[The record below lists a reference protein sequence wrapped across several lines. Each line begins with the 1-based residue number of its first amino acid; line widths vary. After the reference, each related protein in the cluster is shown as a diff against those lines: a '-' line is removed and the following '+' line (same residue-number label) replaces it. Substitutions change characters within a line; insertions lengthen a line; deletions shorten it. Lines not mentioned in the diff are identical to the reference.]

1 LLGALLKETEL
12 QKDYLGNESVGTI
25 YFGGGTPS
33 LLTISDLR
41 FQIDNIKKTFPVS
54 DDAEI
59 TLEANPDDI
68 NEEKLL
74 GWKEI
79 GINRLSIGVQSFFE
93 EDLLWMNRAH
103 NAEQAIG
110 SLQLAVQYFDN
121 ITMDLIYGHPLLS
134 NEKWKQNVEKV
145 IALNIPHISCYALTV
160 EPKTPLH
167 KMIKEKKKKDIQQE
181 KQAEQFLL
189 LMQWLEDAGY
199 EHYEIS
205 NFTKPGFRSRH
216 NSSYW
221 QGKKYLGLGP
231 SAHSFNGETRQW
243 NISNN
248 NTYIESLEKD
258 EIPFEKEILTQS
270 QKTNEYIMTSLRTME
285 GLDINKIPDG
295 MSHELRA
302 ASKKFIESGKLTLKE
317 NKLQLTR
324 EGKLFADGIAADL
337 FIDAV

>member
-1 LLGALLKETEL
+1 L
-12 QKDYLGNESVGTI
+12 QKNYLGNELVETI

-33 LLTISDLR
+33 LLTISDLQLQFEKIR
-41 FQIDNIKKTFPVS
+41 ETFNISTN
-54 DDAEI
+54 AEI

-68 NEEKLL
+68 NEEKLA

-103 NAEQAIG
+103 NAEQAIDN
-110 SLQLAVQYFDN
+110 LQLAIKQFDN
-121 ITMDLIYGHPLLS
+121 ITIDLIYGHPLLT

-160 EPKTPLH
+160 EPKTPLS
-167 KMIKEKKKKDIQQE
+167 KMIKEKKKEDIQQQ

-205 NFTKPGFRSRH
+205 NFAKPGFRSRH

-231 SAHSFNGETRQW
+231 SAHSFDSESRQW

-248 NTYIESLEKD
+248 NTYIESLEKN
-258 EIPFEKEILTQS
+258 EIPFEKEILTLS
-270 QKTNEYIMTSLRTME
+270 QKTNEYIMTSLRTLE
-285 GLDINKIPDG
+285 GLDLGKLPGSVN
-295 MSHELRA
+295 HELQA
-302 ASKKFIESGKLTLKE
+302 ASKKFIESGKLILRE
-317 NKLQLTR
+317 NKLLLTK
-324 EGKLFADGIAADL
+324 EGKLFADGITAEL
-337 FIDAV
+337 FVDAI